1 MIDKSNS
8 ETMKQIV
15 IVLSLVCGIT
25 MAHAQESKFKE
36 KIKTKKG
43 GTYERKVK
51 NDGQVVYP
59 ATTVQPQASTST
71 TTTATTTSHEAY
83 GTSRYRSS
91 GNAVKHSVTTRRVHR
106 VHHSNAHV
114 TTRRHY
120 VHVSHH
126 AAKAKANKHY
136 KEVKKKRSGKKY
148 KVKYKY

>member
-1 MIDKSNS
+1 
-8 ETMKQIV
+8 MKHLV
-15 IVLSLVCGIT
+15 IVLSLVCGVT
-25 MAHAQESKFKE
+25 MSHAQESKFKE
-36 KIKTKKG
+36 KVKTKKD

-59 ATTVQPQASTST
+59 ATSAPAQASTST
-71 TTTATTTSHEAY
+71 TTTTASHEAF
-83 GTSRYRSS
+83 GNTTYRSK
-91 GNAVKHSVTTRRVHR
+91 GNTVRHSVSTRRVHR

-114 TTRRHY
+114 RTSRHY

-126 AAKAKANKHY
+126 AAKAKHHKAY

>member
-1 MIDKSNS
+1 
-8 ETMKQIV
+8 MKQIV

-36 KIKTKKG
+36 KIKTKKD
-43 GTYERKVK
+43 GTFERKVK
-51 NDGQVVYP
+51 GDGQVVYP
-59 ATTVQPQASTST
+59 VAPVQASTT

-83 GTSRYRSS
+83 GNGVHRSNS
-91 GNAVKHSVTTRRVHR
+91 NTVRHSVSTRRVHR

-126 AAKAKANKHY
+126 AAKATHHKHY
-136 KEVKKKRSGKKY
+136 TEVKKKRSGKKY